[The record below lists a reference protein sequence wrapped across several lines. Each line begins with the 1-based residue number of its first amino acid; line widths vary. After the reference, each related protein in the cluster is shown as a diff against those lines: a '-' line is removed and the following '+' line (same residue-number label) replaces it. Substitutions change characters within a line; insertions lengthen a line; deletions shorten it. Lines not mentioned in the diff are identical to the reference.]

1 MTLPVPNLDDR
12 RFQDLVDEAKRMV
25 QQRCPEWTDHN
36 VSDPGVT
43 LIETFA
49 WMTDQLVYRLNRVP
63 DRLYVKFLELI
74 GVRLFPPTAARAPLT
89 FWLAAPAELA
99 QRIPVNTK
107 AATIRTETEK
117 AIVFSTAEDL
127 DLVPCSLAST
137 ATQAAGSDDRID
149 RTEQLQRGGKFAAFG
164 SVPKAD
170 DSLVIGLSDA
180 VPRCAIRIRMRC
192 TIEGVGVDPKDPP
205 LVWEAWDGEVWHA
218 CEVEGDDTG
227 GLNRDGDVVL
237 HIAREHAVALLDGR
251 RGGWLRARVVPSAG
265 GQPSY
270 TASPQIHAIEAATVG
285 GTVDGV
291 NAEIVTEELLGI
303 SDGTAGQRF
312 AVRQAPVLA
321 GMGAPVLECS
331 SDDGWEPWS
340 EMPDFAASGPE
351 DAVFVLDAAV
361 GEVQLAPAVR
371 QPDGSMRRYGRV
383 PAKGEQLRIRSYAT
397 GGGRGGNVSRG
408 AISVMKSSIPY
419 VARVENREAAR
430 GGVDGEELDN
440 AKQRGPI
447 QLRTRA
453 RAVTTED
460 FEQLSREAAPEVAR
474 VRCLAAGE
482 GLEAGSVRILVV
494 PSAAEDRGR
503 IRFEQLIPGEET
515 LRTIASRLESSR
527 LVGTRV
533 LVEPPLYQGVT
544 IVARLRSRPRASVS
558 RVEAAALDALFN
570 LLNPVSG
577 GPDGHGWPFGRPV
590 QAGEIFSILQGVPDV
605 ELVQDVRIFGA
616 DPTTGARGQATQRLD
631 VAPNS
636 LVFSYEHQVRV
647 ESA

>member
-127 DLVPCSLAST
+127 DLVPCSLASI
-137 ATQAAGSDDRID
+137 ATQAAGTEERVD

-164 SVPKAD
+164 AVPKPD

-237 HIAREHAVALLDGR
+237 HVAREHAAALLDGR
-251 RGGWLRARVVPSAG
+251 RGGWLRARVVPSA
-265 GQPSY
+265 SY

-340 EMPDFAASGPE
+340 EMQDFAASGPD

-430 GGVDGEELDN
+430 GGVDGEELEN

>member
-1 MTLPVPNLDDR
+1 MALST
-12 RFQDLVDEAKRMV
+12 Q
-25 QQRCPEWTDHN
+25 
-36 VSDPGVT
+36 
-43 LIETFA
+43 
-49 WMTDQLVYRLNRVP
+49 
-63 DRLYVKFLELI
+63 RLY
-74 GVRLFPPTAARAPLT
+74 
-89 FWLAAPAELA
+89 
-99 QRIPVNTK
+99 
-107 AATIRTETEK
+107 
-117 AIVFSTAEDL
+117 
-127 DLVPCSLAST
+127 
-137 ATQAAGSDDRID
+137 
-149 RTEQLQRGGKFAAFG
+149 
-164 SVPKAD
+164 
-170 DSLVIGLSDA
+170 A

-237 HIAREHAVALLDGR
+237 HVAREHAAALLDGR
-251 RGGWLRARVVPSAG
+251 RGGWLRARVVASAG

-270 TASPQIHAIEAATVG
+270 TASPQVHAIEAATVG

-340 EMPDFAASGPE
+340 EMQDFAASGPE

-430 GGVDGEELDN
+430 GGVDGEELEN
-440 AKQRGPI
+440 AKERGPI

-494 PSAAEDRGR
+494 PSAADDRGR
-503 IRFEQLIPGEET
+503 IRFGDHPG
-515 LRTIASRLESSR
+515 
-527 LVGTRV
+527 
-533 LVEPPLYQGVT
+533 
-544 IVARLRSRPRASVS
+544 
-558 RVEAAALDALFN
+558 
-570 LLNPVSG
+570 
-577 GPDGHGWPFGRPV
+577 
-590 QAGEIFSILQGVPDV
+590 
-605 ELVQDVRIFGA
+605 
-616 DPTTGARGQATQRLD
+616 
-631 VAPNS
+631 
-636 LVFSYEHQVRV
+636 
-647 ESA
+647 